1 MHDPGED
8 RFLGALLG
16 LAIGDALGMPT
27 AGLTPDEVRERF
39 GAIAGYLPRPQPGGD
54 PIPAGEV
61 TEETET
67 VLAIVEGLT
76 TGAGRFDPD
85 VVGPRLVYLARGE
98 SRHWFPDA
106 TRAALDVAAESL
118 EFRAALD
125 EDGPSPADVAVR
137 GVPIGLLHAV
147 GGFDP
152 AAMIADADAVVRLTH
167 GGTTAVAAAAAVAWV
182 TRLAAREEVEPAAW
196 AMSAAEF
203 IAGGAIAERL
213 RDSAEDDATGTI
225 AERVAR
231 WEDGDDAGGAIAAA
245 ITAAS
250 TAERFEDAVFAT
262 AQAGGPADTVG
273 ALAGAFAGARF
284 GSRGIPQGLID
295 GLGCRIYVTL
305 AAPWFLKSAQR
316 RAGILIDLRPRLG
329 GPRPDLPPRY

>member
-1 MHDPGED
+1 MRDPGED

-27 AGLTPDEVRERF
+27 AGLSPDAVRERY
-39 GAIAGYLPRPQPGGD
+39 GEVEGYLPRPRPDGE
-54 PIPAGEV
+54 PVAAGEV
-61 TEETET
+61 TEESET

-85 VVGPRLVYLARGE
+85 VVGPRLVYLAKGE
-98 SRHWFPDA
+98 SRHWFPQS
-106 TRAALDVAAESL
+106 TRDALDAAAESL
-118 EFRAALD
+118 EFRVPLD
-125 EDGPSPADVAVR
+125 EDGPAPADVTVR
-137 GVPIGLLHAV
+137 GVAVGMLHAV

-152 AAMIADADAVVRLTH
+152 AAMLADADAVVRLTH
-167 GGTTAVAAAAAVAWV
+167 GGTAAISAAAAVAWI
-182 TRLAAREEVEPAAW
+182 TRLAARGEVEPAAW
-196 AMSAAEF
+196 AESTADF
-203 IAGGAIAERL
+203 LGGGAIADRL
-213 RDSAEDDATGTI
+213 RDLAGAEEQGPL

-231 WEDGDDAGGAIAAA
+231 WEAGGDAAGAIAAA
-245 ITAAS
+245 IAAAS
-250 TAERFEDAVFAT
+250 GAERFEDAVLAT

-284 GSRGIPQGLID
+284 GSGGIPQELID